1 MVQWLGLS
9 TFAAVAQVQQSLVP
23 GLRIILQAVGA
34 WPKKQRRKPDNSW
47 GVMTEARG
55 SSDMR
60 RGHEAR
66 DTGGFYRLFRQEKA
80 PPQSL

>member
-1 MVQWLGLS
+1 M
-9 TFAAVAQVQQSLVP
+9 
-23 GLRIILQAVGA
+23 IILQAVGV
-34 WPKKQRRKPDNSW
+34 WPKKQRRKPDNSR

-80 PPQSL
+80 PPQSLEKELRPDDALMVHF